1 MNFFSHD
8 DASINTVVRRP
19 TYAFISGFKYLEKE
33 IGAKP
38 QVASD

>member
-1 MNFFSHD
+1 VNFFSH

-19 TYAFISGFKYLEKE
+19 TYAFISGFKYLVKE